1 MHNLSCENE
10 FYLHENEKSF
20 SYLRLSAYPRFDTE
34 ARGSSEM
41 TYLHLFQ
48 TIAQNVGTPLLIH
61 IQRSAESECQLAK
74 KISK

>member
-10 FYLHENEKSF
+10 FYLHENEKPF

-34 ARGSSEM
+34 ARGSSET

-61 IQRSAESECQLAK
+61 IQRSAESECELAK
-74 KISK
+74 KISQ

>member
-20 SYLRLSAYPRFDTE
+20 SYLRLSAYPRFHTE
-34 ARGSSEM
+34 ARENSEM

-48 TIAQNVGTPLLIH
+48 TIAQNVGTSLIIH
-61 IQRSAESECQLAK
+61 IQRSAESE
-74 KISK
+74 